1 MARRALRQVRK
12 GRIGVKAL
20 DLLPEVSNRL
30 QRRYHSASLGNKA
43 NPLDELIYIQL
54 SVRTREGAYQDTW
67 PAVRRLV
74 NGSWGRLKRVPEAT
88 LEMALS
94 PGGMAA
100 IKAKRL
106 RGMISAIEERLGQ
119 VSLAPLK
126 RMRDEEAEAFLR
138 SLPGVGPKVAR
149 CVMMYSLGRRVFPV
163 DSHCRR
169 VLTRLGIVPGSV
181 HIKASHD
188 FIQPLIPPRLRRAL
202 HVNLI
207 HHGRSVCTA
216 SSPNCGDCCLADLC
230 PSVKNTPP

>member
-1 MARRALRQVRK
+1 MARRTLRQIRK
-12 GRIGVKAL
+12 GRASLRGL
-20 DLLPEVSNRL
+20 DVLPEVSHRL
-30 QRRYHSASLGNKA
+30 QRRYRSASLGNKA
-43 NPLDELIYIQL
+43 NPLDELVYIQL

-74 NGSWGRLKRVPEAT
+74 SGSWGRLTRVPET
-88 LEMALS
+88 KLEQALA

-100 IKAKRL
+100 IKARRL

-119 VSLAPLK
+119 VTLAPLK
-126 RMRDEEAEAFLR
+126 RMPDEEVEAFLR

-169 VLTRLGIVPGSV
+169 VLTRLGIVPESV

-207 HHGRSVCTA
+207 HHGRAVCTA
-216 SSPNCGDCCLADLC
+216 SSPNCGNCCLADLC
-230 PSVKNTPP
+230 PSVKNAPS